1 MSDTKLNETAE
12 PQAEVTAAAAPA
24 PERVKPRRRFL
35 HLSILQRVT
44 ISQIIY
50 IVLFAVAAVMIFFA
64 ARDQQAQQDA
74 LDVDGI
80 YAVHEQAA
88 QLSAALARAGAEIKR
103 ADVQPERLKQAAAL
117 ALQAR
122 GEIEQLNALITALPA
137 TQVKTK
143 ILEPFKQYVEPNF
156 QRYERLVIARITA
169 GEQPEADIVLELSQ
183 NMSAALSAMEQQAVK
198 GIYRSTNNANRLLA
212 YLPQAMFLGLAVMAV
227 CFLLTHLSLRRSLN
241 VNAGVVLRALK
252 RIEQGDL
259 SVRIRPESADEIGR
273 IAFLTDSFVESS
285 DKTLSLI
292 RSDIERLRDMVV
304 SNRGALDAANTAIM
318 DQRNRAQDVASAT
331 AEMEEAVEKVAEF
344 AKSTLTE
351 VKNAEDASETC
362 RRTMSDNITTT
373 HTLSDR
379 LRASSEAINRIHEM
393 GDKINSIVK
402 TIEDI
407 ADQTNLLALN
417 ATIEAARAGDAGRG
431 FAIVAEEVRNL
442 ANKTA
447 VSTREVRSTISE
459 LDEAVINSVNV
470 MASCEGE
477 MDNSLAQSSKANSS
491 IEEIMGIIATI
502 SDMSEQI
509 VASCEQQASS
519 AGEINQSI
527 ANISKLT
534 EDSYEQ
540 VSGIN
545 ASMSDLAAL
554 AHSQEQE
561 LEQFTLSGGQ
571 SA

>member
-1 MSDTKLNETAE
+1 MSDTKLNEAAE

-212 YLPQAMFLGLAVMAV
+212 YLPQAMFLGLAVMFLSAV
-227 CFLLTHLSLRRSLN
+227 SGCLYMLGNIEDEGLSANIRKHLPWLSACFVASFVAFVVSIFLSTGYAVESDGTVVLEKYKYWHNFTGMPAVAVIFL
-241 VNAGVVLRALK
+241 AGV
-252 RIEQGDL
+252 L
-259 SVRIRPESADEIGR
+259 SVLYGIGRTCLQAGYRRGIWWTGAGTVLAVMAVLMLAGYNGTAYYPSSADLQSS
-273 IAFLTDSFVESS
+273 LTIENSSSSEFTLKVMTYVSFIIPFVLAYIVYAWRSMDRKPITSVELETTS
-285 DKTLSLI
+285 DK
-292 RSDIERLRDMVV
+292 
-304 SNRGALDAANTAIM
+304 
-318 DQRNRAQDVASAT
+318 
-331 AEMEEAVEKVAEF
+331 
-344 AKSTLTE
+344 
-351 VKNAEDASETC
+351 
-362 RRTMSDNITTT
+362 
-373 HTLSDR
+373 
-379 LRASSEAINRIHEM
+379 
-393 GDKINSIVK
+393 
-402 TIEDI
+402 
-407 ADQTNLLALN
+407 
-417 ATIEAARAGDAGRG
+417 
-431 FAIVAEEVRNL
+431 
-442 ANKTA
+442 
-447 VSTREVRSTISE
+447 
-459 LDEAVINSVNV
+459 
-470 MASCEGE
+470 
-477 MDNSLAQSSKANSS
+477 
-491 IEEIMGIIATI
+491 
-502 SDMSEQI
+502 
-509 VASCEQQASS
+509 
-519 AGEINQSI
+519 
-527 ANISKLT
+527 
-534 EDSYEQ
+534 Y
-540 VSGIN
+540 
-545 ASMSDLAAL
+545 
-554 AHSQEQE
+554 
-561 LEQFTLSGGQ
+561 
-571 SA
+571 